1 VKVAVC
7 GLSQDRGRRQNGPN
21 LPLSASWRIQP
32 APTPHGNFESSRD
45 DSDGLIQIK
54 NLGFTRIVSPIDGIA
69 GVGSSA
75 ASAFESPFMLMAWIS
90 VD

>member
-32 APTPHGNFESSRD
+32 VPTPHGNFE
-45 DSDGLIQIK
+45 IK
-54 NLGFTRIVSPIDGIA
+54 NLSFTRIVSPIDGIA